1 MKEDRFGELHPAV
14 NLIHILLVLAFT
26 MTLRHPAA
34 QLISFLC
41 ALFRL
46 AFGGEKKRVLFVLV
60 GGIPAAALAAV
71 INALFNRAGE
81 TVLFRFPSGA
91 GVTLEST
98 LYGVSSGVMLITVLA
113 IFAAVGRTFNDE
125 RITALFGRRFPSL
138 ALLLSM
144 TFRAVPSFIGRVTE
158 LNALR
163 RPTKKSITDGSLR
176 QRMRNGAEILS
187 AVMRISLES
196 VSLTAESMNSRG
208 YGLEGRT
215 FFAQYRFSVRDA
227 AALFGVL
234 TFGAAVF
241 AFAVSGGF
249 SFEFFP
255 CLTKLHFDALGFV
268 PCAAYTALCIFPA
281 AYNLTEVIRWT
292 VSRSKI

>member
-1 MKEDRFGELHPAV
+1 MDRFGELHPAV
-14 NLIHILLVLAFT
+14 NLIHILLILAFT

-46 AFGGEKKRVLFVLV
+46 ALGGEKKRALFVV
-60 GGIPAAALAAV
+60 AGGIPAAALAAV
-71 INALFNRAGE
+71 INALFNRTGD
-81 TVLFRFPSGA
+81 TVLFRLPSGA

-113 IFAAVGRTFNDE
+113 IFAVVERTLDEE

-144 TFRAVPSFIGRVTE
+144 TFHAVPSFVRRVTE

-163 RPTKKSITDGSLR
+163 RPVQKSVTDGSLR
-176 QRMRNGAEILS
+176 QRMQNGAEILS
-187 AVMRISLES
+187 TAMRINLES

-215 FFAQYRFSVRDA
+215 FFSQYRFSVRDA
-227 AALFGVL
+227 TVFCCILI
-234 TFGAAVF
+234 FGAAVL
-241 AFAVSGGF
+241 AFAVKGGF
-249 SFEFFP
+249 LFDFFP
-255 CLTKLHFDALGFV
+255 RLTMPRFDALSFAS
-268 PCAAYTALCIFPA
+268 CLAYVLLCVLPV

>member
-1 MKEDRFGELHPAV
+1 MKADRFGELHPAV

-46 AFGGEKKRVLFVLV
+46 ALGGEKKRAQIVLV

-71 INALFNRAGE
+71 INALFNRAGD
-81 TVLFRFPSGA
+81 TVLFRLPSGA

-98 LYGVSSGVMLITVLA
+98 LYGVSSGVMLITVFA
-113 IFAAVGRTFNDE
+113 IFAVVERTLDE
-125 RITALFGRRFPSL
+125 ARITALFGRRFPSL
-138 ALLLSM
+138 ALLLNM
-144 TFRAVPSFIGRVTE
+144 TFRAVPSFVRRVSE

-163 RPTKKSITDGSLR
+163 CPVQKSVTDGSLR
-176 QRMRNGAEILS
+176 QRMQNGAEILS
-187 AVMRISLES
+187 SAMRISLES

-208 YGLEGRT
+208 YGLKGRT
-215 FFAQYRFSVRDA
+215 FFAQYRFSTRDA
-227 AALFGVL
+227 IALFCVL

-241 AFAVSGGF
+241 ALAVNGGF
-249 SFEFFP
+249 SFDFFP
-255 CLTKLHFDALGFV
+255 RLTMPHFDVLGFV
-268 PCAAYTALCIFPA
+268 SCLMYALLCVFPV